1 MIEIIII
8 SILGLLSFF
17 IFSCLIL
24 SEVVSSMSKANLNKQ
39 VLSILRTSEKKMSKE
54 QVNIDFINE
63 EILAIKDNTVKI
75 NKDIQKINDKL
86 DKLI

>member
-24 SEVVSSMSKANLNKQ
+24 SEIVSSMSKANLNKQ
-39 VLSILRTSEKKMSKE
+39 VLSILKTSEKKMNKE
-54 QVNIDFINE
+54 KIDIDSLDK
-63 EILAIKDNTVKI
+63 EILIIKDNTIRI

>member
-39 VLSILRTSEKKMSKE
+39 VLSILKTSEKKMNKE
-54 QVNIDFINE
+54 KIDIDSLDK
-63 EILAIKDNTVKI
+63 EILIIKDNTIRI

>member
-24 SEVVSSMSKANLNKQ
+24 SEVVSSISKENLNKQ
-39 VLSILRTSEKKMSKE
+39 VLSILRTSEKKMIKE
-54 QVNIDFINE
+54 QVNMNSINE
-63 EILAIKDNTVKI
+63 EILTIKDNTVKI

>member
-54 QVNIDFINE
+54 QVNIDSINE

>member
-1 MIEIIII
+1 MIEIIIV

-54 QVNIDFINE
+54 QVNIDSINE
-63 EILAIKDNTVKI
+63 EILAIKDNTIRI

>member
-54 QVNIDFINE
+54 QINMDSINE

>member
-24 SEVVSSMSKANLNKQ
+24 SEVVSSISKANLNKQ

-54 QVNIDFINE
+54 QVNMDSINE

>member
-54 QVNIDFINE
+54 QVNMDSINE

-75 NKDIQKINDKL
+75 NNDIQKINDKL

>member
-1 MIEIIII
+1 MIEIIIV

-24 SEVVSSMSKANLNKQ
+24 SEIVSSMSKANLNKQ
-39 VLSILRTSEKKMSKE
+39 VLSILKTSEKKMGKE
-54 QVNIDFINE
+54 QVNMNSINE
-63 EILAIKDNTVKI
+63 EILIIKDNTVKI

>member
-24 SEVVSSMSKANLNKQ
+24 SEIVSSMSKANLNKQ

-54 QVNIDFINE
+54 QVNMDSINE
-63 EILAIKDNTVKI
+63 EILAIKDNTMKI

>member
-39 VLSILRTSEKKMSKE
+39 VLSILRTSEKKMNKE
-54 QVNIDFINE
+54 KIDIDSLDK
-63 EILAIKDNTVKI
+63 EILIIKDNTIKI

>member
-17 IFSCLIL
+17 FFSCLIL

-39 VLSILRTSEKKMSKE
+39 VLSILKTSEKKMSKE
-54 QVNIDFINE
+54 QVNIDSINE

>member
-1 MIEIIII
+1 MIEIIIV

-24 SEVVSSMSKANLNKQ
+24 SEIVSSMSKANLNKQ
-39 VLSILRTSEKKMSKE
+39 VLSILKTSEKKMNKE
-54 QVNIDFINE
+54 KIDIDSLDKK
-63 EILAIKDNTVKI
+63 ILIIKDSTIRI

>member
-1 MIEIIII
+1 MIEIIIV

-24 SEVVSSMSKANLNKQ
+24 SEIVSSMSKANLNKQ
-39 VLSILRTSEKKMSKE
+39 VLSILKTSEKKMNKE
-54 QVNIDFINE
+54 KIDIDSLDK
-63 EILAIKDNTVKI
+63 EILIIKDNTIRI

>member
-1 MIEIIII
+1 MIEIIIV

-39 VLSILRTSEKKMSKE
+39 VLSILRTSEKKMNKE
-54 QVNIDFINE
+54 KIDIDSLDK
-63 EILAIKDNTVKI
+63 EILIIKDNTIRI

>member
-39 VLSILRTSEKKMSKE
+39 VLSILKTSEKKMGKE
-54 QVNIDFINE
+54 QVNMNSINE
-63 EILAIKDNTVKI
+63 EILTIKDNTVKI

>member
-1 MIEIIII
+1 MIEIIIV

-24 SEVVSSMSKANLNKQ
+24 SEIVSSMSKANLNKQ
-39 VLSILRTSEKKMSKE
+39 VLSILKTSEKKMNKE
-54 QVNIDFINE
+54 KIDIDSLDK
-63 EILAIKDNTVKI
+63 EILIIKDNTIRI

-86 DKLI
+86 DKFI

>member
-1 MIEIIII
+1 MIEIIIV

-24 SEVVSSMSKANLNKQ
+24 SEIVSSMSKANLNKQ

-54 QVNIDFINE
+54 QVNMDSINE

>member
-1 MIEIIII
+1 MIEIIIV

-24 SEVVSSMSKANLNKQ
+24 SEIVSSMSKANLNKQ
-39 VLSILRTSEKKMSKE
+39 VLSILRTSEKKMNKE
-54 QVNIDFINE
+54 KIDIDSLDK
-63 EILAIKDNTVKI
+63 EILIIKDNTIRI
-75 NKDIQKINDKL
+75 NKDMQKINDKL

>member
-24 SEVVSSMSKANLNKQ
+24 SEIVSSMSKANLNKQ
-39 VLSILRTSEKKMSKE
+39 VLSILRTSEKKMNKE
-54 QVNIDFINE
+54 KVDIDSLDK
-63 EILAIKDNTVKI
+63 EILIIKDNTIRI

>member
-24 SEVVSSMSKANLNKQ
+24 SEVVSSMSKENLNKQ
-39 VLSILRTSEKKMSKE
+39 VLSILKTSEKKMNKE
-54 QVNIDFINE
+54 KIDIDSLDK
-63 EILAIKDNTVKI
+63 EILIIKDNTIRI

>member
-24 SEVVSSMSKANLNKQ
+24 SEIVSSISKANLNKQ
-39 VLSILRTSEKKMSKE
+39 VLSILKTSEKKMSKE
-54 QVNIDFINE
+54 QVNIDSINE

>member
-24 SEVVSSMSKANLNKQ
+24 SEIVSSMSKANLNKQ
-39 VLSILRTSEKKMSKE
+39 VLSILKTSEKKMNKE
-54 QVNIDFINE
+54 KIDIDSLDK
-63 EILAIKDNTVKI
+63 EILIIKDNTIKI

>member
-1 MIEIIII
+1 
-8 SILGLLSFF
+8 
-17 IFSCLIL
+17 
-24 SEVVSSMSKANLNKQ
+24 MSKANLNKQ

-54 QVNIDFINE
+54 QVNIDSINE

>member
-24 SEVVSSMSKANLNKQ
+24 SEIVSSMSKANLNKQ

-54 QVNIDFINE
+54 QVNIDSINE
-63 EILAIKDNTVKI
+63 EILTIKDNTMKI

>member
-54 QVNIDFINE
+54 QVNIDSINE
-63 EILAIKDNTVKI
+63 EILIIKDNTVKI

>member
-1 MIEIIII
+1 MIEIIIV

-39 VLSILRTSEKKMSKE
+39 VLSILKTSEKKMSKE
-54 QVNIDFINE
+54 QVNIDSINE

>member
-17 IFSCLIL
+17 IFTCLIL
-24 SEVVSSMSKANLNKQ
+24 SEIVSSMSKANLNKQ
-39 VLSILRTSEKKMSKE
+39 VLSILKTSEKKMSKE
-54 QVNIDFINE
+54 KIDIDSLDK
-63 EILAIKDNTVKI
+63 EILIIKDNTIRI

>member
-1 MIEIIII
+1 MIEIIIV

-39 VLSILRTSEKKMSKE
+39 VLSILRTSEKKISKE
-54 QVNIDFINE
+54 QVNMNSINE

>member
-24 SEVVSSMSKANLNKQ
+24 SEIVSSMSKANLNKQ

-54 QVNIDFINE
+54 QVNIDSINE

>member
-39 VLSILRTSEKKMSKE
+39 VLSILRTSEKKISKE
-54 QVNIDFINE
+54 QVNMDSINE
-63 EILAIKDNTVKI
+63 EILAIKDNTMKI

>member
-24 SEVVSSMSKANLNKQ
+24 SEIVSSMSKANLNKQ

-54 QVNIDFINE
+54 QVNMNSINE
-63 EILAIKDNTVKI
+63 EILTIKDNTVKI

>member
-1 MIEIIII
+1 MIEIIIV

-39 VLSILRTSEKKMSKE
+39 VLSILKTSEKKMSKE
-54 QVNIDFINE
+54 QVNIDSINE
-63 EILAIKDNTVKI
+63 EILVIKDNTIRI

>member
-24 SEVVSSMSKANLNKQ
+24 SEIVSSMSKANLNKQ
-39 VLSILRTSEKKMSKE
+39 VLSILKTSEKKMDKE
-54 QVNIDFINE
+54 QVNMNSINE
-63 EILAIKDNTVKI
+63 EILTIKDNTVKI

>member
-24 SEVVSSMSKANLNKQ
+24 SEIVSSMSKANLNKQ

-54 QVNIDFINE
+54 QVNIDSINE

-86 DKLI
+86 HNLI

>member
-39 VLSILRTSEKKMSKE
+39 VLSILKTSEKKMSKE
-54 QVNIDFINE
+54 QVNIDSINE

>member
-39 VLSILRTSEKKMSKE
+39 ILSILRTSEKKMSKE
-54 QVNIDFINE
+54 QVNIDSINE